1 MAESPRFAPESGGG
15 LAGWP
20 RQRLQWPRTAAR
32 VDIVVPVRM
41 MDAEFGCTTF
51 VVVDVEMRRQPG
63 GLVPAAVAALALSGP
78 DFQPLWRVHQEI
90 REELHSS
97 WKKPRPPRL
106 PHELPEGSAGLALRE
121 IERHVTAQPHRIVAA
136 LGFIEASLLHTERA
150 ACPRLASLTRWDA
163 VELARTACPG
173 VEGGFEEL
181 ARYLGVRLSPG
192 PRPATQEAWA
202 VAQVFRHAVERG
214 AAADRWSTFAQ
225 LEEIAG
231 TVAKPAKG
239 KCLAPP
245 TVQGSLFD

>member
-1 MAESPRFAPESGGG
+1 MCPAPSRG
-15 LAGWP
+15 
-20 RQRLQWPRTAAR
+20 

-41 MDAEFGCTTF
+41 MDAEFGSTTF
-51 VVVDVEMRRQPG
+51 VVVDVELRRQPG
-63 GLVPAAVAALALSGP
+63 GPVPAAVAALALSGA

-90 REELHSS
+90 REEPHSS

-106 PHELPEGSAGLALRE
+106 PHELPDGSAGLALRE
-121 IERHVTAQPHRIVAA
+121 IERHVTERPHRIVAA

-150 ACPRLASLTRWDA
+150 ACPRLASLTSWDA

-173 VEGGFEEL
+173 VGGGLEEL
-181 ARYLGVRLSPG
+181 AQHLGVPLHPG
-192 PRPATQEAWA
+192 RWPATQEAWV

-214 AAADRWSTFAQ
+214 AAAGRWSTFAQ

-231 TVAKPAKG
+231 TAPKPVEEKY
-239 KCLAPP
+239 LPPP

>member
-1 MAESPRFAPESGGG
+1 MVWR
-15 LAGWP
+15 AGCGNDEMCP
-20 RQRLQWPRTAAR
+20 ALPHG
-32 VDIVVPVRM
+32 VDIVVLVRM
-41 MDAEFGCTTF
+41 MDAEFGSTTF

-63 GLVPAAVAALALSGP
+63 GLVPAAVAALALRGE

-90 REELHSS
+90 REEHHSS

-106 PHELPEGSAGLALRE
+106 PHELSEGSAGLALRE
-121 IERHVTAQPHRIVAA
+121 IERYVTKGPHRIVAA
-136 LGFIEASLLHTERA
+136 LGLIEASLLHNERA
-150 ACPRLASLTRWDA
+150 ACPRLASLTQWDA

-181 ARYLGVRLSPG
+181 AQHLGVPLHPG
-192 PRPATQEAWA
+192 RRPATQEAWA

-214 AAADRWSTFAQ
+214 AAASRWSTLAQ

-231 TVAKPAKG
+231 TVPKPVEEKY
-239 KCLAPP
+239 LPPP